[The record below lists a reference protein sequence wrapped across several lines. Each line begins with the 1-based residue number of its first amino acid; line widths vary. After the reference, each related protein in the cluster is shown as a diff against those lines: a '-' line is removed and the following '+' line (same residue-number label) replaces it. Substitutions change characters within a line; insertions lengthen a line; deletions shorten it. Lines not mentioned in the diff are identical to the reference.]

1 MSSRPRIAHLA
12 GPNAT
17 IQNTPPLITSNK
29 ARVKY
34 GLEAMTLPDGTPARF
49 DVLRPQRLAHPVTV
63 YVEQFSAH
71 PMERDA
77 AALYGPPDGYLDA
90 SGTFHREATSASDK
104 PVYEVELHPDDG
116 VYPLPYMARQVDGR
130 PWEDDCT
137 TAGGPTA
144 SARQPF
150 FPDGSRPFE
159 EIDRLGVG
167 EHGEG
172 NLIAARADIDFYRVL
187 PPSGY
192 TSGQAAADRS
202 DTPLPGQAHED
213 IAPEARGNDF
223 VDYRPYHLAVSPP
236 RPSLALMTNRVQQ
249 ILDSGLYEGAVWTQ
263 GSPRIEETMY
273 WFGLLLDT
281 TRPICG
287 NAAQRAHGQISNDG
301 PKNLVDSVEYITSR
315 VWADG
320 EGRDRVG
327 MVLVQE
333 QQVFAAR
340 DVQKGDARPGGY
352 VTTGGHGGI
361 LGAVGHDGPPMLTY
375 LPATLHTWQS
385 AVNISRLPN
394 ETTRVRRSG
403 ERIETVPVAIKDA
416 SGSLLDSAIPKVVI
430 IKDGNYL
437 ADDFTD
443 DPSREVDLHAHIKAM
458 LEGSTLAGFVVE
470 GLSPYGFMTSRSRH
484 IVMLQ
489 AVHMGIPVVR
499 VGRGNN
505 EGFTPPR
512 DRFLGGRNLTATKA
526 RLLLMACLMRFGSLP
541 PAANPQQPTEAELT
555 AIRERLAQYQQV
567 FDTH

>member
-1 MSSRPRIAHLA
+1 MTRRPRIAHLA

-17 IQNTPPLITSNK
+17 IQNTPPLVTSNK

-34 GLEAMTLPDGTPARF
+34 GLEAMTLPDGSPARF
-49 DVLRPQRLAHPVTV
+49 DVLRPQRLARSATV

-71 PMERDA
+71 PMESDA
-77 AALYGPPDGYLDA
+77 APLYGPPDGYLDA
-90 SGTFHREATSASDK
+90 SGAFHRERTADSDK
-104 PVYEVELHPDDG
+104 PVYEVELRPEDG
-116 VYPLPYMARQVDGR
+116 VYPLPYMARQADGSA
-130 PWEDDCT
+130 WEDDCT
-137 TAGGPTA
+137 TPGGQVGT
-144 SARQPF
+144 ARQPF

-159 EIDRLGVG
+159 EIDRLGIG

-172 NLIAARADIDFYRVL
+172 NLIAARAEVDFFRVL

-192 TSGQAAADRS
+192 TAGQSASERS
-202 DTPLPGQAHED
+202 DTPLPGESGGD
-213 IAPEARGNDF
+213 IAPETRGADF
-223 VDYRPYHLAVSPP
+223 FYYRPYHLAVSPP

-249 ILDSGLYEGAVWTQ
+249 ILDSGRYEGAVWTQ

-281 TRPICG
+281 TLPVCG

-301 PKNLVDSVEYITSR
+301 PKNLVDSVDYLTSR
-315 VWADG
+315 VWADS

-333 QQVFAAR
+333 QQIFAAR

-375 LPATLHTWQS
+375 LPATRHTWQS
-385 AVNISRLPN
+385 QVNISRLPAQ
-394 ETTRVRRSG
+394 TLGVRRSG
-403 ERIETVPVAIKDA
+403 EHVETVAVAIKDA
-416 SGSLLDSAIPKVVI
+416 SGALLESAIPKVVI

-443 DPSREVDLHAHIKAM
+443 DPSREVDLHAHIKTM
-458 LEGSTLAGFVVE
+458 LERSPLSGFVVE

-484 IVMLQ
+484 LVMMQ

-505 EGFTPPR
+505 DGFTPPR

-541 PAANPQQPTEAELT
+541 PAVNPQQPTEAELA
-555 AIRERLAQYQQV
+555 AIRARLAEYQSV